1 MTIREMRKQT
11 GLSQAKFGEL
21 LNIPH
26 RTLQDWE
33 YDKSRCPEYVT
44 ELIEYKLK
52 NEKTNLT
59 STKKCTIACK

>member
-21 LNIPH
+21 LNIPL
-26 RTLQDWE
+26 RTIQDWE
-33 YDKSRCPEYVT
+33 YSKRHCPEYVT

-52 NEKTNLT
+52 NEKL
-59 STKKCTIACK
+59 I